1 MFHLDAFA
9 DRLFAGNPAAVCLLT
24 AWLPVPVMQS
34 IAAENRLS
42 ETAFVVRDTPVAGDP
57 AGTGPYLLRWFTPTT
72 EMPMCGHATL
82 AAAHVILTRLEPGAD
97 QVIFKTMG
105 GTLKVRRQPA
115 PVHGDGKAGSG
126 GQYLRLDLPHETLT
140 PRHTGSDETARLC
153 AALGGLT
160 PARVLTGTHD
170 WYVLASSA
178 DAVATCRPDPAAL
191 AALPPRAIAIAS
203 LAHGAGVAQG
213 ADYVCRFFA
222 PRLGVDEDPV
232 TGIAH
237 AGIAPLMADAL
248 GRARVEGLQ
257 LSARRGRVWAEPG
270 ASHVAL
276 TGRVIDYSEGTI
288 ALSPADISA
297 AAGHLTAVA

>member
-9 DRLFAGNPAAVCLLT
+9 DRLFAGNPAAVCLLN

-42 ETAFVVRDTPVAGDP
+42 ETAFVMRDTPVAGDP
-57 AGTGPYLLRWFTPTT
+57 AGAGPYQLRWFTPTT

-97 QVIFKTMG
+97 QVMFKTKG
-105 GTLKVRRQPA
+105 GPLRVQRRPA
-115 PVHGDGKAGSG
+115 PVRCDGTVSSS
-126 GQYLRLDLPHETLT
+126 GQYLRLDLPHEPLT
-140 PRHTGSDETARLC
+140 PRHPDSDEAARLS

-160 PARVLTGTHD
+160 PARILAGSHD
-170 WYVLASSA
+170 WYVLADSA
-178 DAVATCRPDPAAL
+178 EAVANCRPDPVAL
-191 AALPPRAIAIAS
+191 AALPPRAVAIAS

-237 AGIAPLMADAL
+237 AGIAPLIADAL
-248 GRARVEGLQ
+248 GRNRVEGLQ
-257 LSARRGRVWAEPG
+257 LSARRGRVWAEPTPG
-270 ASHVAL
+270 HVSL
-276 TGRVIDYSEGTI
+276 TGRVIEYSEGTI
-288 ALSPADISA
+288 ALSIADITA
-297 AAGHLTAVA
+297 AASHLTAVA